1 MFAWWGRTV
10 YQYRYIVIGVMV
22 ALCLGGGVY
31 GMSLGQHVT
40 QSGFYDEG
48 SQSVHASLISDEA
61 YGRDRTS
68 HVVAI
73 LTPPDGEK
81 VTDPAWMEKVTGEL
95 DDVVADNQDRIV
107 SWVGWLRAPDSTAA
121 TVQQMKNE
129 DDTQTFVSIPLKGE
143 NDDEILKNYQ
153 AVEPS
158 LLQINDGNIQLA
170 GLQPLASELTGTIG
184 EDQKRAEVA
193 AIPLVCVVLFF
204 VFGGVIAAA
213 LPGIIGGLTIAGA
226 LGIMRLFAEFMPVH
240 FFAQPVVTLMG
251 LGIAID
257 YGLFMVSRFREEI
270 AEGYDT
276 EAAVRRTVMTSG
288 RTVMFSAVILVASSV
303 PLLLFPQGFLKSI
316 TYAIIASV
324 MLAALLSVTVLPAA
338 FAILGR
344 NVDALGVR
352 WLLKFVNSEVT
363 SDPASTKTNTFAIA
377 SIPAGL
383 LLPPVGIA
391 LGHYARK
398 RIKQTG
404 EQGAPLTVIGL
415 ILGYV
420 TMLGGLAY
428 LIIDNK
434 DSLGGGL
441 YWVLIGIVIFVAVI
455 AGGLALARYVP
466 LARGPIVW
474 WVEWLAEKTQKT
486 KTRAEVEKGFWG
498 RLVNVV
504 MKRPIAFAAPILI
517 VMILLVIPLGQL
529 ALGGISEKYLPP
541 DNSVRTAQE
550 DFDRTFPGFRTE
562 PLTLVIE
569 RQDGQPVTD
578 QQLAEIKA
586 KAMTFGGF
594 IDPDNDPTKMWQER
608 AAQDTGT
615 KDPSIR
621 VLQNGLVNRNDA
633 AEKIDELRS
642 IQPPRGIDISVG
654 GTPALEQD
662 SIHSLF
668 DKLPLMGLLLI
679 VTTTILMFL
688 AFGSIVLP
696 IKAALMS
703 ALTLGST
710 MGILTWMFVD
720 GHGSGLMNYTPQ
732 PLMAPMIGLIIAVVW
747 GLSTDY
753 EVFLVSRM
761 VEARE
766 RGMSTA
772 EAIRIGTATTGRL
785 ITGAALV
792 LAVVAGA
799 FVFSDLVMMKYLAF
813 GLLIALLLD
822 ATIIRM
828 FLVPAIMKLL
838 GDDCWWAPQW
848 MKRIQE
854 KLGLGETELPD
865 ERKRPAVR
873 ENPAPAEALVGAGG
887 PPVMTTARALP
898 PHDPTHPGPGR
909 PPGGARSVGP
919 MRIEPS
925 TAGTSRIPSA
935 PPRPAGPPVPP
946 AGPPPV
952 PAPVDEPQTT
962 KLSIAKNA
970 VRNAVSSATAAAQRT
985 PRPPEKTP
993 PPPREEREIE
1003 SWLGDLRGTG
1013 TPGAADP
1020 PQPSRPSAEPT
1031 RAMPDS
1037 GSAGNDATTAIPSP
1051 REAQGDDSAAPTRA
1065 IPTAKSPDAETATEK
1080 LNTRPDDDTPRR
1092 GGHGL
1097 SAQDLLRREGRL

>member
-31 GMSLGQHVT
+31 GISLGQHVT

-48 SQSVHASLISDEA
+48 SQSVHASVISDEV

-81 VTDPAWMEKVTGEL
+81 VTDKAWQKKVTDEL
-95 DDVVADNQDRIV
+95 NKVVADHKDQIV
-107 SWVGWLRAPDSTAA
+107 SWVGWLRAPDTTAE
-121 TVQQMKNE
+121 TVQQMK
-129 DDTQTFVSIPLKGE
+129 TQDGSKTFISIPLKG
-143 NDDEILKNYQ
+143 DDDDSILKNYQ
-153 AVEPS
+153 TIEPD
-158 LLQINDGNIQLA
+158 LEKVNGGHIQLA
-170 GLQPLASELTGTIG
+170 GLNPLASELTGTIG

-226 LGIMRLFAEFMPVH
+226 LGIMRLTAEFMPVH

-251 LGIAID
+251 LGIAVD

-276 EAAVRRTVMTSG
+276 ETAVRRAVMTSG
-288 RTVMFSAVILVASSV
+288 RTIMFSAVILVASSV

-324 MLAALLSVTVLPAA
+324 MLAAILSVSVLPAA
-338 FAILGR
+338 LAILGH

-352 WLLKFVNSEVT
+352 TLLRVPFFRNWKPMRV
-363 SDPASTKTNTFAIA
+363 
-377 SIPAGL
+377 
-383 LLPPVGIA
+383 
-391 LGHYARK
+391 
-398 RIKQTG
+398 
-404 EQGAPLTVIGL
+404 
-415 ILGYV
+415 
-420 TMLGGLAY
+420 Y
-428 LIIDNK
+428 L
-434 DSLGGGL
+434 
-441 YWVLIGIVIFVAVI
+441 
-455 AGGLALARYVP
+455 
-466 LARGPIVW
+466 
-474 WVEWLAEKTQKT
+474 EWLSGKMQKT

-541 DNSVRTAQE
+541 DNKVRLAQE
-550 DFDRTFPGFRTE
+550 SFDKNFPGFRTE
-562 PLTLVIE
+562 PLTIVVE
-569 RQDGQPVTD
+569 NKDGQPVTD
-578 QQLAEIKA
+578 QQLADVRA
-586 KAMTFGGF
+586 KAMTISGF
-594 IDPDNDPTKMWQER
+594 TDPDNDPSKMWQER
-608 AAQDTGT
+608 SVQEGGS
-615 KDPSIR
+615 KDPAVRTI
-621 VLQNGLVNRNDA
+621 QNGLVTRNDA
-633 AEKIDELRS
+633 PQKIQELRS
-642 IQPPRGIDISVG
+642 IAPPRGLEISVG

-668 DKLPLMGLLLI
+668 DKLPLMVVVLI
-679 VTTTILMFL
+679 LTTTVLMFL
-688 AFGSIVLP
+688 AFGSVVLP

-710 MGILTWMFVD
+710 MGILTWMFVE
-720 GHGSGLMNYTPQ
+720 GHGSGVMNYTPQ
-732 PLMAPMIGLIIAVVW
+732 PLMAPMIGLIIAVIW

-838 GDDCWWAPQW
+838 GDDCWWAPRW
-848 MKRIQE
+848 MKRVQE

-865 ERKRPAVR
+865 ERKRPMVR
-873 ENPAPAEALVGAGG
+873 DTAPAEALVGAGG
-887 PPVMTTARALP
+887 PPIAAPRALP
-898 PHDPTHPGPGR
+898 PHDPGHPGPGGTPR
-909 PPGGARSVGP
+909 PPTQPRPGG
-919 MRIEPS
+919 PS
-925 TAGTSRIPSA
+925 AAGTTRLPGG
-935 PPRPAGPPVPP
+935 PARPP
-946 AGPPPV
+946 AS
-952 PAPVDEPQTT
+952 DEPQTT
-962 KLSIAKNA
+962 RLSVAKNSA
-970 VRNAVSSATAAAQRT
+970 ISSVRNAVSSAADAVTHRAQR
-985 PRPPEKTP
+985 PAGPAGPA
-993 PPPREEREIE
+993 REDREIE

-1013 TPGAADP
+1013 GSGAAP
-1020 PQPSRPSAEPT
+1020 AAPRPSGEPT
-1031 RAMPDS
+1031 RAMPDPGAS
-1037 GSAGNDATTAIPSP
+1037 EPTTAIPVQ
-1051 REAQGDDSAAPTRA
+1051 RAENADGDDAAEQTRA
-1065 IPTAKSPDAETATEK
+1065 IPTARPSDADTATEK
-1080 LNTRPDDDTPRR
+1080 LNTRR
-1092 GGHGL
+1092 GGANGL

>member
-10 YQYRYIVIGVMV
+10 YQFRYVVIGVMV
-22 ALCLGGGVY
+22 ALCLGGGLY
-31 GMSLGQHVT
+31 GASLGQHVT
-40 QSGFYDEG
+40 QSGFYDET
-48 SQSVHASLISDEA
+48 SESVRASLLGDEV

-81 VTDPAWMEKVTGEL
+81 VDNPEWMEKVTGEL
-95 DDVVADNQDRIV
+95 NDLVSDNEDRIV
-107 SWVGWLRAPDSTAA
+107 SWVGWLRAPDAA
-121 TVQQMKNE
+121 AETVQQMKTE
-129 DDTQTFVSIPLKGE
+129 DLSKTFVSIPLKGE

-153 AVEPS
+153 AIEPQLS
-158 LLQINDGNIQLA
+158 EVNDGKIQLA

-204 VFGGVIAAA
+204 VFGGVVAAA

-226 LGIMRLFAEFMPVH
+226 LGIMRVFAEFMPVH

-257 YGLFMVSRFREEI
+257 YGLFMVSRFREEL

-324 MLAALLSVTVLPAA
+324 MLAAILSVSVLPAA
-338 FAILGR
+338 LAILGPR
-344 NVDALGVR
+344 VDALGVR
-352 WLLKFVNSEVT
+352 WLLKFIQNDVS
-363 SDPASTKTNTFAIA
+363 SDPANTRTNTLAIA
-377 SIPAGL
+377 SIPAGV
-383 LLPPVGIA
+383 LLPPAGIA
-391 LGHYARK
+391 LGHLARK

-404 EQGAPLTVIGL
+404 EQGLPLTLIGL
-415 ILGYV
+415 ALGYV
-420 TMLGGLAY
+420 GLLGWLAY
-428 LIIDNK
+428 FTISNK

-441 YWVLIGIVIFVAVI
+441 YWVILGVIIFVAVV
-455 AGGLALARYVP
+455 AGGLALARWVP
-466 LARGPIVW
+466 LARAPIVW

-498 RLVNVV
+498 KLVNVV

-517 VMILLVIPLGQL
+517 VMILLVLPLGQL

-541 DNSVRTAQE
+541 DNGVRQAQE
-550 DFDRTFPGFRTE
+550 DFDRSFPGFRTE
-562 PLTLVIE
+562 PLTLVIQRE
-569 RQDGQPVTD
+569 DGEPITD
-578 QQLAEIKA
+578 QQLAEVRA
-586 KAMTFGGF
+586 KAMNVSGF
-594 IDPDNDPTKMWQER
+594 IDADNDPSKMWQER
-608 AAQDTGT
+608 SAQDTGT
-615 KDPSIR
+615 KDPSVR
-621 VLQNGLVNRNDA
+621 VLQNGLIDRNDA
-633 AEKIDELRS
+633 SQKMDELRA
-642 IQPPRGIDISVG
+642 IQPPRGLDIAVG

-668 DKLPLMGLLLI
+668 DRLPLMAVVLI

-688 AFGSIVLP
+688 AFGSVVLP

-732 PLMAPMIGLIIAVVW
+732 PLMAPMIGLIIAVIW

-766 RGMSTA
+766 RGLSTA

-838 GDDCWWAPQW
+838 GDDCWWAPRW
-848 MKRIQE
+848 MRRLQERI
-854 KLGLGETELPD
+854 GLGETNLPD
-865 ERKRPAVR
+865 ERKGRPSMHDTDDD
-873 ENPAPAEALVGAGG
+873 EPADQDALVGAGAPV
-887 PPVMTTARALP
+887 PPPAQ
-898 PHDPTHPGPGR
+898 HDPGHPGP
-909 PPGGARSVGP
+909 PPGPGP
-919 MRIEPS
+919 RGPVPPPVRPS
-925 TAGTSRIPSA
+925 GPSGSATSRIPAPEPPTTRFAAQPDSA
-935 PPRPAGPPVPP
+935 A
-946 AGPPPV
+946 
-952 PAPVDEPQTT
+952 TT
-962 KLSIAKNA
+962 AINA
-970 VRNAVSSATAAAQRT
+970 VNT
-985 PRPPEKTP
+985 PTERRPRAEQNPAREK
-993 PPPREEREIE
+993 REIE
-1003 SWLGDLRGTG
+1003 SWLGELRGSASPT
-1013 TPGAADP
+1013 TAI
-1020 PQPSRPSAEPT
+1020 PSARPSTQPT
-1031 RAMPDS
+1031 RAIPQPED
-1037 GSAGNDATTAIPSP
+1037 NEATTAIP
-1051 REAQGDDSAAPTRA
+1051 AQPGSGDPESTEKIDTRA
-1065 IPTAKSPDAETATEK
+1065 AREQADETPT
-1080 LNTRPDDDTPRR
+1080 RR
-1092 GGHGL
+1092 GGGV
-1097 SAQDLLRREGRL
+1097 SAADLLRREGRL

>member
-10 YQYRYIVIGVMV
+10 YQFRYVVIGVMV
-22 ALCLGGGVY
+22 ALCLGGGLY
-31 GMSLGQHVT
+31 GASLGQHVT
-40 QSGFYDEG
+40 QSGFYDET
-48 SQSVHASLISDEA
+48 SESVRASLLGDEV

-81 VTDPAWMEKVTGEL
+81 VDNPEWMEKVTGEL
-95 DDVVADNQDRIV
+95 NDLVSDNEDRIV
-107 SWVGWLRAPDSTAA
+107 SWVGWLRAPDAA
-121 TVQQMKNE
+121 AETVQQMKTE
-129 DDTQTFVSIPLKGE
+129 DLSKTFVSIPLKGE

-153 AVEPS
+153 AIEPQLS
-158 LLQINDGNIQLA
+158 EVNGGKIQLA

-204 VFGGVIAAA
+204 VFGGVVAAA

-226 LGIMRLFAEFMPVH
+226 LGIMRVFAEFMPVH

-257 YGLFMVSRFREEI
+257 YGLFMVSRFREEL

-324 MLAALLSVTVLPAA
+324 MLAAILSVSVLPAA
-338 FAILGR
+338 LAILGPR
-344 NVDALGVR
+344 VDALGVR
-352 WLLKFVNSEVT
+352 WLLKFIQNDVS
-363 SDPASTKTNTFAIA
+363 SDPANTRTNTLAIA
-377 SIPAGL
+377 SIPAGV
-383 LLPPVGIA
+383 LLPPAGIA
-391 LGHYARK
+391 LGHLARK

-404 EQGAPLTVIGL
+404 EQGLPLTLIGL
-415 ILGYV
+415 ALGYV
-420 TMLGGLAY
+420 GLLGWLAY
-428 LIIDNK
+428 FTISNK

-441 YWVLIGIVIFVAVI
+441 YWVILGVIIFVAVV
-455 AGGLALARYVP
+455 AGGLALARWVP
-466 LARGPIVW
+466 LARAPIVW

-498 RLVNVV
+498 KLVNVV

-517 VMILLVIPLGQL
+517 VMILLVLPLGQL

-541 DNSVRTAQE
+541 DNGVRQAQE
-550 DFDRTFPGFRTE
+550 DFDRSFPGFRTE
-562 PLTLVIE
+562 PLTLVIQRE
-569 RQDGQPVTD
+569 DGEPITD
-578 QQLAEIKA
+578 QQLAEVRA
-586 KAMTFGGF
+586 KAMNVSGF
-594 IDPDNDPTKMWQER
+594 IDADNDPSKMWQER
-608 AAQDTGT
+608 SAQDTGT
-615 KDPSIR
+615 KDPSVR
-621 VLQNGLVNRNDA
+621 VLQNGLIDRNDA
-633 AEKIDELRS
+633 SQKMDELRA
-642 IQPPRGIDISVG
+642 IQPPRGLDIAVG

-668 DKLPLMGLLLI
+668 DRLPLMAVVLI

-688 AFGSIVLP
+688 AFGSVVLP

-732 PLMAPMIGLIIAVVW
+732 PLMAPMIGLIIAVIW

-766 RGMSTA
+766 RGLSTA

-838 GDDCWWAPQW
+838 GDDCWWAPRW
-848 MKRIQE
+848 MRRLQERI
-854 KLGLGETELPD
+854 GLGETNLPD
-865 ERKRPAVR
+865 ERKGRPSMHDTDDD
-873 ENPAPAEALVGAGG
+873 EPADQDALVGAGAPV
-887 PPVMTTARALP
+887 PPPAQ
-898 PHDPTHPGPGR
+898 HDPGHPGP
-909 PPGGARSVGP
+909 PPGPRGP
-919 MRIEPS
+919 VPPPVRPS
-925 TAGTSRIPSA
+925 GPSGSATSRIPAPEPPTTRFAAQPDSA
-935 PPRPAGPPVPP
+935 A
-946 AGPPPV
+946 
-952 PAPVDEPQTT
+952 TT
-962 KLSIAKNA
+962 AINA
-970 VRNAVSSATAAAQRT
+970 VNT
-985 PRPPEKTP
+985 PTERRPRAEQNPAREK
-993 PPPREEREIE
+993 REIE
-1003 SWLGDLRGTG
+1003 SWLGELRGSASPT
-1013 TPGAADP
+1013 TAI
-1020 PQPSRPSAEPT
+1020 PSARPSTQPT
-1031 RAMPDS
+1031 RAIPQPED
-1037 GSAGNDATTAIPSP
+1037 NEATTAIP
-1051 REAQGDDSAAPTRA
+1051 AQPGSGDPESTEKIDTRA
-1065 IPTAKSPDAETATEK
+1065 AREQADETPT
-1080 LNTRPDDDTPRR
+1080 RR
-1092 GGHGL
+1092 GGGV
-1097 SAQDLLRREGRL
+1097 SAADLLRREGRL

>member
-31 GMSLGQHVT
+31 GISLGQHVT

-48 SQSVHASLISDEA
+48 SQSVHASVISDEV

-81 VTDPAWMEKVTGEL
+81 VTDPAWQKKVTAEL
-95 DDVVADNQDRIV
+95 NDVVDEHKDQVV
-107 SWVGWLRAPDSTAA
+107 SWVGWLRAPDTTAE
-121 TVQQMKNE
+121 TVQQMKTE
-129 DDTQTFVSIPLKGE
+129 DGSKTFVSIPLKG
-143 NDDEILKNYQ
+143 DDDDTILKNYQ
-153 AVEPS
+153 TIEPD
-158 LLQINDGNIQLA
+158 LEKVNDGNIQLA
-170 GLQPLASELTGTIG
+170 GLNPLASELTGTIG
-184 EDQKRAEVA
+184 EDQRRAEVA

-204 VFGGVIAAA
+204 VFGGVVAAA

-226 LGIMRLFAEFMPVH
+226 LGIMRLTAEFMPVH

-251 LGIAID
+251 LGIAVD

-270 AEGYDT
+270 AEGYDVET
-276 EAAVRRTVMTSG
+276 AVRRAVMTSG
-288 RTVMFSAVILVASSV
+288 RTIMFSAVILVASSV

-324 MLAALLSVTVLPAA
+324 MLAAILSVTVLPATL
-338 FAILGR
+338 AILGR

-352 WLLKFVNSEVT
+352 TLLR
-363 SDPASTKTNTFAIA
+363 
-377 SIPAGL
+377 IPFFRNWK
-383 LLPPVGIA
+383 PMRV
-391 LGHYARK
+391 
-398 RIKQTG
+398 
-404 EQGAPLTVIGL
+404 
-415 ILGYV
+415 
-420 TMLGGLAY
+420 Y
-428 LIIDNK
+428 L
-434 DSLGGGL
+434 
-441 YWVLIGIVIFVAVI
+441 
-455 AGGLALARYVP
+455 
-466 LARGPIVW
+466 
-474 WVEWLAEKTQKT
+474 EWLSAKMQKT

-541 DNSVRTAQE
+541 DNKVRIAQE
-550 DFDRTFPGFRTE
+550 DFDKTFPGFRTE
-562 PLTLVIE
+562 PLTIVVE

-578 QQLAEIKA
+578 QQLADVRA
-586 KAMTFGGF
+586 KAMTISGF
-594 IDPDNDPTKMWQER
+594 TDPDNDPTKMWQER
-608 AAQDTGT
+608 SVQEGGS
-615 KDPSIR
+615 KDPSVRTI
-621 VLQNGLVNRNDA
+621 QNGLVSRNDA
-633 AEKIDELRS
+633 PQKIEELRS
-642 IQPPRGIDISVG
+642 IAPPRGLDISVG

-668 DKLPLMGLLLI
+668 DRLPLMVVVLI
-679 VTTTILMFL
+679 LTTTILMFL
-688 AFGSIVLP
+688 AFGSVVLP

-710 MGILTWMFVD
+710 MGILTWMFVE

-732 PLMAPMIGLIIAVVW
+732 PLMAPMIGLIIAVIW

-838 GDDCWWAPQW
+838 GDDCWWAPRW
-848 MKRIQE
+848 MKRVQE
-854 KLGLGETELPD
+854 KMGLGETELPD
-865 ERKRPAVR
+865 ERKRPLVR
-873 ENPAPAEALVGAGG
+873 ETAPAEALVGAGAPIAA
-887 PPVMTTARALP
+887 PPRALP
-898 PHDPTHPGPGR
+898 PHDPGHPAPDRAGVTTRIATGQR
-909 PPGGARSVGP
+909 PGGPTGP
-919 MRIEPS
+919 S
-925 TAGTSRIPSA
+925 GAGTTRLPGA
-935 PPRPAGPPVPP
+935 PARPPVP
-946 AGPPPV
+946 
-952 PAPVDEPQTT
+952 DSEPQTT
-962 KLSIAKNA
+962 RLSVAKNV
-970 VRNAVSSATAAAQRT
+970 VRNAVSSAADAVTQRGQ
-985 PRPPEKTP
+985 RPAGTP
-993 PPPREEREIE
+993 PTTPARDEREIE
-1003 SWLGDLRGTG
+1003 SWLGDLRGSG
-1013 TPGAADP
+1013 GSPAAP
-1020 PQPSRPSAEPT
+1020 PAPPRPSGEPT
-1031 RAMPDS
+1031 RAMPDPG
-1037 GSAGNDATTAIPSP
+1037 GSDPTTAIP
-1051 REAQGDDSAAPTRA
+1051 AQRAGENRSDEDDATRA
-1065 IPTAKSPDAETATEK
+1065 IPTARPSDADTATEK
-1080 LNTRPDDDTPRR
+1080 LNTRPDDDAPRR
-1092 GGHGL
+1092 GGSGGTGL
-1097 SAQDLLRREGRL
+1097 SAQELLRREGRL